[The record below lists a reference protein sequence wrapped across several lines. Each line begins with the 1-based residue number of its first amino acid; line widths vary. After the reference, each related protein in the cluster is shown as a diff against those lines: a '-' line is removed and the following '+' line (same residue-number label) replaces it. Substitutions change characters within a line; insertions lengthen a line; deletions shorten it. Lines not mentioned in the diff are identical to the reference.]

1 MIMLPCIQE
10 ALAILVARGLLA
22 MGMGESD
29 SYRIGREPHDS
40 IEFRPFT
47 RALLRR
53 RRSFFLPYS
62 SDSSSSSSDSSSE
75 SSSSS
80 PL

>member
-1 MIMLPCIQE
+1 MHRVRRRKIAPGVRFDGGMMTLDK
-10 ALAILVARGLLA
+10 AR
-22 MGMGESD
+22 
-29 SYRIGREPHDS
+29 YRIDREPHDS